1 MAVHAGDLILSR
13 MDVVAEKDR
22 LAWPLEVTGVADDG
36 GLIPLGRSLG
46 RLLAGNRRREGEEQ
60 RYYDRS

>member
-1 MAVHAGDLILSR
+1 

-22 LAWPLEVTGVADDG
+22 LARPLEVTRVADDG
-36 GLIPLGRSLG
+36 SLITLGRSRG

-60 RYYDRS
+60 RYDDRS